1 MEAESIADFLRADNI
16 LWVADLMGRVGGGTT
31 TALLHHLISGYAI
44 FLGLAVAYLI
54 GTIGVFIIVVFDVN
68 SAFWLVL
75 TAVYYGFTV
84 GMCWVMIV

>member
-1 MEAESIADFLRADNI
+1 MA
-16 LWVADLMGRVGGGTT
+16 
-31 TALLHHLISGYAI
+31 
-44 FLGLAVAYLI
+44 LGLAVMYLI

-84 GMCWVMIV
+84 GTCWVMIVQILA